1 VGIGPPFFL
10 AGGFNR
16 SMHTLWW
23 NRLGEAMAKRR
34 WNQLSTEQTRQLW
47 DRWRQGDSI
56 AEIARELGRLPSTV
70 RWVLQTRG
78 GISPPEHRRSA
89 RVLSLAEREG
99 VSRGLAQ
106 NKSLQQIAIEL
117 GRSASTI
124 SREVKR
130 HGGREQY
137 RAEYA
142 DQRAWKNAQRPK
154 VCVLASRYR
163 LQRVV
168 AGKLKRNW
176 SPEQIARWLKLEY
189 PGDETMRVS
198 HETIYRSLYVQAR
211 GALKKELLAH
221 LRYQRLIRQ
230 AKGVRSQDG
239 RGKMA
244 DAVSISERPAT
255 AEDRAVPGHW
265 EGDLLA
271 GRSNSYI
278 GTLVER
284 QTRYVML
291 VKVRSKHTE
300 EVVTALKRVV
310 AKLPTQLRQS
320 LTWDRGKELSQHK
333 AFSMATNMPV
343 YFCDPYS
350 PWQRGSNENTNGLL
364 RQYFPKGAD
373 LSSLTQRQL
382 DKVAREL
389 NERPRKTLDFLT
401 PAQKLQQT
409 VALTG

>member
-1 VGIGPPFFL
+1 M
-10 AGGFNR
+10 AKR
-16 SMHTLWW
+16 KW
-23 NRLGEAMAKRR
+23 NRLNA
-34 WNQLSTEQTRQLW
+34 EQTKQLW
-47 DRWRQGDSI
+47 NRWRQGDSI
-56 AEIARELGRLPSTV
+56 AEIARELGRFPATV
-70 RWVLQTRG
+70 RWILQVRG
-78 GISPPEHRRSA
+78 GISPRERQRSA
-89 RVLSLAEREG
+89 RVLSLAERED

-106 NKSLQQIAIEL
+106 GKSLQQIALQL

-130 HGGREQY
+130 HGGPQRY
-137 RAEYA
+137 RAEHA
-142 DQRAWKNAQRPK
+142 DERAWHNARRPK
-154 VCVLASRYR
+154 VCVLACRYQ

-176 SPEQIARWLKLEY
+176 SPEQIARWLKLAY
-189 PGDETMRVS
+189 PGDGTMHVS

-211 GALKKELLAH
+211 GALKKELLTH
-221 LRYQRLIRQ
+221 LRYQRLMRQ
-230 AKGVRSQDG
+230 AKGVRSQGG
-239 RGKMA
+239 RGKIA
-244 DAVSISERPAT
+244 DAVSISERPA
-255 AEDRAVPGHW
+255 AAHDRAVPGHW

-271 GRSNSYI
+271 GGRNSYI

-284 QTRYVML
+284 KTRYVML

-310 AKLPTQLRQS
+310 GKLPIQLRRS

-333 AFSMATNMPV
+333 DFSMATNMQV

-364 RQYFPKGAD
+364 RQYFPKGTD
-373 LSSLTQRQL
+373 LSSFTQRQL
-382 DKVAREL
+382 DKIAREL
-389 NERPRKTLDFLT
+389 NERPRKTLEFLT

-409 VALTG
+409 VASIG

>member
-1 VGIGPPFFL
+1 MSK
-10 AGGFNR
+10 R
-16 SMHTLWW
+16 KWT
-23 NRLGEAMAKRR
+23 RLSA
-34 WNQLSTEQTRQLW
+34 EQTSQLW
-47 DRWRQGDSI
+47 KRWRQGDSI
-56 AEIARELGRLPSTV
+56 AGIARELGRFPATV
-70 RWVLQTRG
+70 RWILQERG
-78 GISPPEHRRSA
+78 GVSPRERRRSA
-89 RVLSLAEREG
+89 RVLSLSERES

-106 NKSLQQIAIEL
+106 TQSFQQIAAQL

-130 HGGREQY
+130 HGGREHY
-137 RAEYA
+137 RAEHA
-142 DQRAWKNAQRPK
+142 DQRAWQNAQRPK
-154 VCVLASRYR
+154 VCVLARQYR

-176 SPEQIARWLKLEY
+176 SPEQIARWLKLAY
-189 PGDETMRVS
+189 PGDETMHVS

-211 GALKKELLAH
+211 GALKKELMTH
-221 LRYQRLIRQ
+221 LRFRRLMRQ
-230 AKGVRSQDG
+230 AKGVRSQGG
-239 RGKMA
+239 RGKIA
-244 DAVSISERPAT
+244 DAVSISERPAI
-255 AEDRAVPGHW
+255 AQDRAVPGHW

-271 GRSNSYI
+271 GGRNSYV

-300 EVVTALKRVV
+300 EVVSALKRVV
-310 AKLPTQLRQS
+310 GRLPVQLRQS

-333 AFSMATNMPV
+333 DFSMATHMQV

-364 RQYFPKGAD
+364 RQYFPKGTD
-373 LSSLTQRQL
+373 LSSFTQRQL
-382 DKVAREL
+382 DRIAREL

-409 VALTG
+409 VALTS

>member
-1 VGIGPPFFL
+1 M
-10 AGGFNR
+10 AKHR
-16 SMHTLWW
+16 W
-23 NRLGEAMAKRR
+23 NRLSA
-34 WNQLSTEQTRQLW
+34 EQTSQLW
-47 DRWRQGDSI
+47 NRWRQGDSI
-56 AEIARELGRLPSTV
+56 AQIARELGRLPATV
-70 RWVLQTRG
+70 RWALQVRG
-78 GISPPEHRRSA
+78 GISPRERRRSA
-89 RVLSLAEREG
+89 RALSLAERES

-106 NKSLQQIAIEL
+106 DKSLQQIAAQL

-124 SREVKR
+124 SREVAR
-130 HGGREQY
+130 HGGREHY

-142 DQRAWKNAQRPK
+142 DKRAWSNAQRPK
-154 VCVLASRYR
+154 VCVLANHDR
-163 LQRVV
+163 LRRVV
-168 AGKLKRNW
+168 AGRLKRNW
-176 SPEQIARWLKLEY
+176 SPEQIARWLKLAY

-221 LRYQRLIRQ
+221 LRYQRLMRQ
-230 AKGVRSQDG
+230 SKGARSQDG
-239 RGKMA
+239 RGKIA
-244 DAVSISERPAT
+244 DAVSISQRPAA

-271 GRSNSYI
+271 GGRNSYI

-284 QTRYVML
+284 NTRYVML
-291 VKVRSKHTE
+291 VKVRSKHTD
-300 EVVTALKRVV
+300 EVVAALKRVV
-310 AKLPTQLRQS
+310 SKLPLQLRQS

-333 AFSMATNMPV
+333 DFSMATNMQV

-373 LSSLTQRQL
+373 VSSFTQRQL
-382 DKVAREL
+382 DKIAREL
-389 NERPRKTLDFLT
+389 NERPRKTLEFLT

-409 VALTG
+409 VASIG

>member
-1 VGIGPPFFL
+1 M
-10 AGGFNR
+10 AKQR
-16 SMHTLWW
+16 R
-23 NRLGEAMAKRR
+23 NRLNA
-34 WNQLSTEQTRQLW
+34 EQTSQLW
-47 DRWRQGDSI
+47 NRWRQGDSI
-56 AEIARELGRLPSTV
+56 AEIARELGRFPATV
-70 RWVLQTRG
+70 RWILQARG
-78 GISPPEHRRSA
+78 GISPRERRRSA
-89 RVLSLAEREG
+89 RVLSLAERES

-106 NKSLQQIAIEL
+106 DKSLQQIAAEL

-130 HGGREQY
+130 HGGPEQY
-137 RAEYA
+137 RAECA
-142 DQRAWKNAQRPK
+142 DKRAWKNAQRPK
-154 VCVLASRYR
+154 VCILAGRYR
-163 LQRVV
+163 LRGIV

-189 PGDETMRVS
+189 PGDETMHVS

-211 GALKKELLAH
+211 GALKKELLTH
-221 LRYQRLIRQ
+221 LRYQRLMRQ
-230 AKGVRSQDG
+230 AKGVRSQGG
-239 RGKMA
+239 RGKIA

-255 AEDRAVPGHW
+255 AQDRAVPGHW

-271 GRSNSYI
+271 GGRNSYI

-284 QTRYVML
+284 KTRYVML

-310 AKLPTQLRQS
+310 GKLPIQLRQS

-333 AFSMATNMPV
+333 DFSMATNMQV

-350 PWQRGSNENTNGLL
+350 PWQRGSNENANGLL

-373 LSSLTQRQL
+373 LSSLTQSQL
-382 DKVAREL
+382 NKIAREL
-389 NERPRKTLDFLT
+389 NERPRKTLEFLT

-409 VALTG
+409 VASIG

>member
-1 VGIGPPFFL
+1 
-10 AGGFNR
+10 
-16 SMHTLWW
+16 
-23 NRLGEAMAKRR
+23 
-34 WNQLSTEQTRQLW
+34 
-47 DRWRQGDSI
+47 
-56 AEIARELGRLPSTV
+56 
-70 RWVLQTRG
+70 
-78 GISPPEHRRSA
+78 
-89 RVLSLAEREG
+89 LAERES

-106 NKSLQQIAIEL
+106 GKSLQQIAREL

-130 HGGREQY
+130 HGGAQGY
-137 RAEYA
+137 RAEAA
-142 DQRAWKNAQRPK
+142 DQQAWRNAQRPK

-163 LQRVV
+163 LRRVV

-176 SPEQIARWLKLEY
+176 SPEQIARWLKLAY

-211 GALKKELLAH
+211 GALKKELMTH
-221 LRYQRLIRQ
+221 LRYQRLMRQ
-230 AKGVRSQDG
+230 AKAVRSQDG

-271 GRSNSYI
+271 GGRNSYV

-300 EVVTALKRVV
+300 QVVTALKRVV
-310 AKLPTQLRQS
+310 GTLPTQLRNS
-320 LTWDRGKELSQHK
+320 LTWDRGKELSRHRD
-333 AFSMATNMPV
+333 FSMATNMQV

-364 RQYFPKGAD
+364 RQYFPKGTD
-373 LSSLTQRQL
+373 LSSFTQRQL
-382 DKVAREL
+382 DKIAREL

-401 PAQKLQQT
+401 PAQKFQQT

>member
-1 VGIGPPFFL
+1 MTKQ
-10 AGGFNR
+10 R
-16 SMHTLWW
+16 R
-23 NRLGEAMAKRR
+23 NRL
-34 WNQLSTEQTRQLW
+34 NTEQTSQLW
-47 DRWRQGDSI
+47 NRWRQGDSI
-56 AEIARELGRLPSTV
+56 AEIARELGRFPATV
-70 RWVLQTRG
+70 RWTLQARG
-78 GISPPEHRRSA
+78 GISPRERRRSA
-89 RVLSLAEREG
+89 RVLSLAERES

-106 NKSLQQIAIEL
+106 DKSVQRIAAEL

-124 SREVKR
+124 SREIKR

-137 RAEYA
+137 RAECA
-142 DQRAWKNAQRPK
+142 DKRAWKNAQRPK
-154 VCVLASRYR
+154 VCVLAARYR

-176 SPEQIARWLKLEY
+176 SPEQIARWLKLAY
-189 PGDETMRVS
+189 PGDETMQVS

-211 GALKKELLAH
+211 GALKKELLIH
-221 LRYQRLIRQ
+221 LRYQRLMRQ
-230 AKGVRSQDG
+230 AKGVRSEGG
-239 RGKMA
+239 RGKIA
-244 DAVSISERPAT
+244 GAVSIRERPAT
-255 AEDRAVPGHW
+255 AADRAVPGHW

-271 GRSNSYI
+271 GGRNSYI

-284 QTRYVML
+284 KTRYVML
-291 VKVRSKHTE
+291 VKVRSKHTQ

-310 AKLPTQLRQS
+310 GKLPTQLRQS

-333 AFSMATNMPV
+333 DFSMATNMQV

-373 LSSLTQRQL
+373 LSALTQRQL
-382 DKVAREL
+382 DKIAREL
-389 NERPRKTLDFLT
+389 NERPRKTLGFLT

-409 VALTG
+409 VASIG

>member
-1 VGIGPPFFL
+1 
-10 AGGFNR
+10 
-16 SMHTLWW
+16 
-23 NRLGEAMAKRR
+23 MAKKNWTR
-34 WNQLSTEQTRQLW
+34 LSAEQTSQLW
-47 DRWRQGDSI
+47 KRWRQGDSI
-56 AEIARELGRLPSTV
+56 AEIARELGRFPATV
-70 RWVLQTRG
+70 RWILKERG
-78 GISPPEHRRSA
+78 GISPRERRRSA
-89 RVLSLAEREG
+89 RVLSLAERES

-106 NKSLQQIAIEL
+106 AKSFQQIAAQL

-137 RAEYA
+137 RAEHA
-142 DQRAWKNAQRPK
+142 DKRAWKNAQRPK

-189 PGDETMRVS
+189 PGDETMHVS

-211 GALKKELLAH
+211 GALKKELMRH
-221 LRYQRLIRQ
+221 LRYQRLMRQ
-230 AKGVRSQDG
+230 AKGVRSQGG
-239 RGKMA
+239 RGKIA

-255 AEDRAVPGHW
+255 AQDRAVPGHW

-271 GRSNSYI
+271 GGRNSYV

-300 EVVTALKRVV
+300 EVVIALKRVV
-310 AKLPTQLRQS
+310 GRLPVQLRQS

-333 AFSMATNMPV
+333 DFSMATHMQV

-364 RQYFPKGAD
+364 RQYFPKGTD
-373 LSSLTQRQL
+373 LSSFTQRQL
-382 DKVAREL
+382 DKIAREL

-401 PAQKLQQT
+401 PVQKLQQT
-409 VALTG
+409 VALIG